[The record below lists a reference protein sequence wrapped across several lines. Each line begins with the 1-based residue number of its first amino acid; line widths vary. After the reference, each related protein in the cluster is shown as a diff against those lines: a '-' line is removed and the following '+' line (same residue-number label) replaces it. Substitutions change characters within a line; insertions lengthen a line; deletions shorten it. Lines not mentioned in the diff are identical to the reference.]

1 MRGCCFG
8 KCNCTICKNR
18 RSKEHKK
25 SFGSTWNQCN
35 SGMYDRSTGG
45 QAADACDDGLIICG
59 YQYPDMLFSELAAN
73 IPDYFDML
81 VIASRVHYE
90 ACRESGITCLPMP
103 LRTQDFINTVSL
115 TVENILWERK
125 KRKTKPKERTEEEKK
140 VIKAAKLKLMDDNGF
155 DEQGAH
161 RYLQKKSMDNGINI
175 VEMAYMIL
183 EHTALF

>member
-1 MRGCCFG
+1 MVNVIVLFAKIEEAKSIKNLLVRHGI
-8 KCNCTICKNR
+8 NVTQVCT
-18 RSKEHKK
+18 
-25 SFGSTWNQCN
+25 
-35 SGMYDRSTGG
+35 TGAQAA

-125 KRKTKPKERTEEEKK
+125 NARQNQRNAQKMKK
-140 VIKAAKLKLMDDNGF
+140 GN
-155 DEQGAH
+155 
-161 RYLQKKSMDNGINI
+161 
-175 VEMAYMIL
+175 
-183 EHTALF
+183 

>member
-8 KCNCTICKNR
+8 KCNCTICKDR
-18 RSKEHKK
+18 RSKSIKNLLVRH
-25 SFGSTWNQCN
+25 GINVTQVCT
-35 SGMYDRSTGG
+35 TGAQAA

-125 KRKTKPKERTEEEKK
+125 NARQNQRNAQKMKK
-140 VIKAAKLKLMDDNGF
+140 GN
-155 DEQGAH
+155 
-161 RYLQKKSMDNGINI
+161 
-175 VEMAYMIL
+175 
-183 EHTALF
+183 

>member
-8 KCNCTICKNR
+8 KCNCTICKDR
-18 RSKEHKK
+18 RSKKHKNLLVRH
-25 SFGSTWNQCN
+25 GINVTQVCT
-35 SGMYDRSTGG
+35 TGAQAA

-125 KRKTKPKERTEEEKK
+125 NARQNQRNAQKMKKR
-140 VIKAAKLKLMDDNGF
+140 
-155 DEQGAH
+155 
-161 RYLQKKSMDNGINI
+161 
-175 VEMAYMIL
+175 
-183 EHTALF
+183 

>member
-1 MRGCCFG
+1 
-8 KCNCTICKNR
+8 
-18 RSKEHKK
+18 
-25 SFGSTWNQCN
+25 
-35 SGMYDRSTGG
+35 MYDRAQAA

-125 KRKTKPKERTEEEKK
+125 NARQNQRNAQKMKKR
-140 VIKAAKLKLMDDNGF
+140 
-155 DEQGAH
+155 
-161 RYLQKKSMDNGINI
+161 
-175 VEMAYMIL
+175 
-183 EHTALF
+183 

>member
-1 MRGCCFG
+1 MVNVIVLFAKIEEAKSIKNLLVRHGI
-8 KCNCTICKNR
+8 NVTQVCT
-18 RSKEHKK
+18 
-25 SFGSTWNQCN
+25 
-35 SGMYDRSTGG
+35 TGAQAA

-73 IPDYFDML
+73 IPDYFD
-81 VIASRVHYE
+81 
-90 ACRESGITCLPMP
+90 
-103 LRTQDFINTVSL
+103 
-115 TVENILWERK
+115 ILWERK
-125 KRKTKPKERTEEEKK
+125 KRKTKPKERTEDEKK
-140 VIKAAKLKLMDDNGF
+140 VIKAAKLKLMNDNGF

>member
-1 MRGCCFG
+1 MVRHGI
-8 KCNCTICKNR
+8 NVTHVCT
-18 RSKEHKK
+18 
-25 SFGSTWNQCN
+25 
-35 SGMYDRSTGG
+35 TGAQAA